1 MTRNLNL
8 ELNQYSNDDID
19 TGTYVCAYVRK
30 RVRVSESIIEPESRA
45 RKVMMTQY
53 HRYTFYIPRTHLYS
67 SRCRGPF

>member
-1 MTRNLNL
+1 M
-8 ELNQYSNDDID
+8 
-19 TGTYVCAYVRK
+19 CAYVRK